1 MQLTLNENIWK
12 YIRYSQLGAFQK
24 WLKKIKKEPT
34 PRISSET
41 DGYITEGFIK
51 GSDANWQAIFWAV
64 GWLSLLQNQVFRNF

>member
-1 MQLTLNENIWK
+1 MNSKKFYKSVYVQLTLNENIWK

-51 GSDANWQAIFWAV
+51 GSDANWQAIF
-64 GWLSLLQNQVFRNF
+64 GQ